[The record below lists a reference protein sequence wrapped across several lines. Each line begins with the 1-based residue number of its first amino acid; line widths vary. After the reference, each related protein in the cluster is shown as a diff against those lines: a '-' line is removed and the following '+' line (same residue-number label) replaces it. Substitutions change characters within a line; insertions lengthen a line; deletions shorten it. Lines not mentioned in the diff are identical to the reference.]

1 MEPMGRYRFRKLA
14 ILFAVGT
21 LICADCAYVIHTA
34 VERGQ
39 WFPLVGGALIT
50 FIVAFVLAVAVIRS

>member
-1 MEPMGRYRFRKLA
+1 MEPMGRYQFRKLA

-21 LICADCAYVIHTA
+21 LICAECAYLIHTA

-39 WFPLVGGALIT
+39 WFPLVGGVLISL
-50 FIVAFVLAVAVIRS
+50 IVGFVLAVAVVRS